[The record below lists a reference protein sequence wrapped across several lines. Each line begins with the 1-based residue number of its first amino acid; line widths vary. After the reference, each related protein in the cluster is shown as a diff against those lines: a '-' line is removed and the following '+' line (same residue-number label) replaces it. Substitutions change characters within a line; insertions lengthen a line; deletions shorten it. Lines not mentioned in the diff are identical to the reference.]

1 METNIGISK
10 DHLKSVVEILSGIL
24 ANEVTLYMKTRKF
37 HWNVTGES
45 FMEFHKLFEKQY
57 ELLDE
62 AMDQVAERIGKLGS
76 PAIGTLEECLKLT
89 TIKEHPGQY
98 PSSID
103 MVSELLKD
111 HEMVIVEL
119 RKDVDACADKYKDAG
134 TVDFLTALMETHE
147 TIAWTVRRYLNKF

>member
-76 PAIGTLEECLKLT
+76 PAIGTLEEYLKLT

-111 HEMVIVEL
+111 HEMVIVQL

-134 TVDFLTALMETHE
+134 TADFLTALMETHE